1 VQTAQ
6 TIHTRFNDVVLLYP
20 LHSWICWVGSCSRSE
35 VVCREESIPES
46 KCERLHKFRR
56 HGYRLK
62 FFFDQI
68 SETINLSFN
77 PEVLLEVTF
86 PEPSG
91 EPITL
96 HAGVQLTIN
105 GKSSPCNFKFH
116 NHNAHGLPSETA
128 GPPDFSIVGHTRCPG
143 PFVIVLVDP
152 DALTPQNP
160 AISQLRHFLGGD
172 FFCAN
177 PNSKHW
183 APLTNT
189 TPAVTEFLRPK
200 PFVGYDAHRYEQL
213 SQLLPKVILIP
224 K

>member
-1 VQTAQ
+1 MILFSFIPFILGFVGLVVAQ
-6 TIHTRFNDVVLLYP
+6 DQ
-20 LHSWICWVGSCSRSE
+20 
-35 VVCREESIPES
+35 
-46 KCERLHKFRR
+46 RLSAVKRAFQKANVSVYINSD
-56 HGYRLK
+56 GTVIDSN
-62 FFFDQI
+62 FFYQI

-96 HAGVQLTIN
+96 HPGVQLTIN
-105 GKSSPCNFKFH
+105 GKSSSCNFKFH

-128 GPPDFSIVGHTRCPG
+128 GPPAFSIVGHTRCPG